1 MRVLLVIVG
10 LIAASLSG
18 LSAADENDDLL
29 FRTGYAYDGFSLR
42 SDLSLLRRDLSL
54 DSDTSLRSDTSLQ
67 PAHADYALGVRRFRL
82 EDGAARLVGWQLA
95 EHWYFGKRRGDDD
108 GFGLVWQGETTQI
121 AITDEGINWRHRF
134 SLMN

>member
-1 MRVLLVIVG
+1 MKVLLVIVG
-10 LIAASLSG
+10 LIAAGLSG
-18 LSAADENDDLL
+18 MCAAGENDELS
-29 FRTGYAYDGFSLR
+29 FRSAYAYNGYDAYD
-42 SDLSLLRRDLSL
+42 DLSLG
-54 DSDTSLRSDTSLQ
+54 SDTSLQ
-67 PAHADYALGVRRFRL
+67 PAHAEYALGVRRFRL

-108 GFGLVWQGETTQI
+108 GFGLVWQGKTTQV

>member
-1 MRVLLVIVG
+1 MRVLLVIAG

-18 LSAADENDDLL
+18 LCAADESDDLL
-29 FRTGYAYDGFSLR
+29 LRPGYADDGF
-42 SDLSLLRRDLSL
+42 
-54 DSDTSLRSDTSLQ
+54 SLRSDTSLQ

-82 EDGAARLVGWQLA
+82 EDGAARLVGWKLT

-108 GFGLVWQGETTQI
+108 GFGLVWQGETTQV

-134 SLMN
+134 SLMH

>member
-1 MRVLLVIVG
+1 MRVLLVIAG

-18 LSAADENDDLL
+18 LCAADESDDLL
-29 FRTGYAYDGFSLR
+29 FRPGYAYDGFSLR
-42 SDLSLLRRDLSL
+42 SDLSLG
-54 DSDTSLRSDTSLQ
+54 SDTSLR

-134 SLMN
+134 SLLN

>member
-1 MRVLLVIVG
+1 MRVLLVIAG

-18 LSAADENDDLL
+18 LCAADESDDLL
-29 FRTGYAYDGFSLR
+29 FRSGHAYDGFSLR
-42 SDLSLLRRDLSL
+42 SDLSLRSDASL
-54 DSDTSLRSDTSLQ
+54 GSDTSLQ

-121 AITDEGINWRHRF
+121 AITEEGINWRHRF
-134 SLMN
+134 SLMK